1 MERKKAGVGV
11 GVGVAGEEN
20 RASGTI
26 LSNQIYVYLEYQKE
40 MREKI
45 FGEIMAENNIQIWWK
60 NINM

>member
-45 FGEIMAENNIQIWWK
+45 FGEIMAENNIQI
-60 NINM
+60 